1 MLTAALQNVIAPAKP
16 MSWTEAILVS
26 TVAAFASVPAIVAL
40 YLAKSAVGINV
51 MPGPS
56 PLHDLLYQVVR

>member
-40 YLAKSAVGINV
+40 YEAAW
-51 MPGPS
+51 
-56 PLHDLLYQVVR
+56 

>member
-1 MLTAALQNVIAPAKP
+1 MLTAALKNVIAPAKP
-16 MSWTEAILVS
+16 MSWTEALLVS
-26 TVAAFASVPAIVAL
+26 LAAALVSVPAFAVL
-40 YLAKSAVGINV
+40 YLAKSALGINV